1 MMVLIEQRP
10 RDCIA
15 CKLISGGGLI
25 GAGCY
30 VAYNARNFQK
40 IGKIGM
46 MGFSSGLA
54 FLGTARLL
62 DLPPFHIPLDPQNKN
77 EIR

>member
-1 MMVLIEQRP
+1 MVLIEQRP
-10 RDCIA
+10 RDCLP

-40 IGKIGM
+40 IGKLGM
-46 MGFSSGLA
+46 IGFSSGKFIKCL
-54 FLGTARLL
+54 FNMHV
-62 DLPPFHIPLDPQNKN
+62 FHFN
-77 EIR
+77 